1 MAQQLINNGTI
12 AGDGTGEVLFS
23 AFTKTNDNFTE
34 LYISAST
41 IKEVKVTITAS
52 QLKDLVANPK
62 VLITAAGANKVIKL
76 ISITGFLDYG
86 TVAFDFVDVLK
97 IKYETSGIQI
107 YESGYVDWNQTAD
120 FFFDIDKS
128 GPSGGEVSEN
138 EGIVLTVATDATVG
152 DSTVTIIAL
161 YSEQDFS

>member
-23 AFTKTNDNFTE
+23 AFDKTNDNFTE
-34 LYISAST
+34 LYSR
-41 IKEVKVTITAS
+41 IKEAKVVITAA

-62 VLITAAGANKVIKL
+62 VLIPAAGANKVIKV

-86 TVAFDFVDVLK
+86 TVAFNFTHDLD
-97 IKYETSGIQI
+97 IQYQTSSIII
-107 YESGYVDWNQTAD
+107 YNGSKANFSQTAD
-120 FFFDIDKS
+120 YFFDISKIAAA
-128 GPSGGEVSEN
+128 GGQLSVN
-138 EGIVLTVATDATVG
+138 EGVVVTTSADATAG
-152 DSTVTIIAL
+152 DGTVTIIAL